1 MVGDFQKYKK
11 NSLLIYLSTST
22 VQYCDHQI
30 ILLWSSSF
38 VPFYYS
44 LSSKS
49 RTFLSFTGL
58 SLSLSLC
65 HSSAFTVVVTL
76 PFNSIQFVV
85 IRSVLLILSQNLAL
99 SKLSFA
105 ALSLSLSLSLLHPSY
120 SILSL
125 FRFVYIVQ

>member
-1 MVGDFQKYKK
+1 MIFK
-11 NSLLIYLSTST
+11 NTKRILYLFIYLLLQYST
-22 VQYCDHQI
+22 VIIRSFYYGRRHSFRSI
-30 ILLWSSSF
+30 ILFLQNLALS
-38 VPFYYS
+38 YHS
-44 LSSKS
+44 LV
-49 RTFLSFTGL
+49 

-105 ALSLSLSLSLLHPSY
+105 TLSLSLSTASLLLYFILISFCIY
-120 SILSL
+120 CSIAIRS
-125 FRFVYIVQ
+125 

>member
-11 NSLLIYLSTST
+11 NSLLIYLSTFT
-22 VQYCDHQI
+22 VQYSTVIIRSFYYGRRHSFRSI
-30 ILLWSSSF
+30 ILFLQNLALSY
-38 VPFYYS
+38 PS
-44 LSSKS
+44 LV
-49 RTFLSFTGL
+49 

-65 HSSAFTVVVTL
+65 HSSAFTVVVPL

-85 IRSVLLILSQNLAL
+85 IRSVLLILSQNLAI

-105 ALSLSLSLSLLHPSY
+105 AVSLSLSLSLLHPSD

-125 FRFVYIVQ
+125 FRFV